1 MTLIQTFPPKEDES
15 GFGYYRRLAAN
26 NALWGWRELAGLA
39 NVSRQPVGLLG
50 QPKHVAAELGLDA
63 HWSQSACD
71 QEEKSR
77 SWRGMRRSRNDAICP
92 ECFKD
97 EVYLRSYWEHVYVTA
112 CPTHRIQLIDRCSA
126 CGGVLSP
133 NRERI
138 EQCPCGNDMR
148 GATGLKATTFQ
159 IWLSALIA
167 SDGLSTGGIF
177 PKLKLVDVSDICELV
192 RILCV
197 HKDPKAAPQRRNA
210 ANPKGIQEALEL
222 LEPLEGL
229 LADWPKAFE
238 AHVLQR
244 IQAGDQSA
252 RTLNKLL
259 GRWYIDIK
267 KACGGA
273 PLKVFLEAI
282 MRVASESFDGTL
294 GLDTA
299 KDVAMQVGEY
309 VLLKDAAKAIGVS
322 RDKLLKTALAG
333 ECKYRTRRFGTRGI
347 TYEIPNSEVER
358 IRGAR
363 ATWISE
369 EQVCEFANVSP
380 TVLHHMVNAK
390 VINADVNWR
399 NDILKG
405 AGIDRASIAE
415 LTQRVNEHAGVRKS
429 VPGEVITWAELTSR
443 RMGDKQ
449 AIHCAMQAAACG
461 ELLPVAKGRHLGQ
474 VGFLRS
480 EVMAYFG
487 TPVLEAG
494 LAVNQL
500 SKLTGWKWESISHW
514 IELGLLESQ
523 SIVLRGQPCKVVSP
537 EQLLKFARTY
547 IPLADLAKGL
557 DSRSSFLIEKLSG
570 LEVLGGKPLPN
581 GTQRGALV
589 RIADIARAAIG
600 FQ

>member
-15 GFGYYRRLAAN
+15 GFGYYRRLSAN

-39 NVSRQPVGLLG
+39 NVSRHPTGLLG

-63 HWSQSACD
+63 HWSQAACD

-92 ECFKD
+92 ECLKD
-97 EVYLRSYWEHVYVTA
+97 EVYLRNCWEHVYVTT
-112 CPTHRIQLIDRCSA
+112 CSTHRIHLIDRCPS
-126 CGGVLSP
+126 CGEVLTPS
-133 NRERI
+133 RERI
-138 EQCPCGNDMR
+138 EQCPCGTDLR
-148 GATGLKATTFQ
+148 GITGEKATVFQ

-167 SDGLSTGGIF
+167 SEGFSTGGIL
-177 PKLKLVDVSDICELV
+177 PKLKHVDVSDICELV
-192 RILCV
+192 RVLCL
-197 HKDPKAAPQRRNA
+197 HKDPEAPPPRRNS
-210 ANPKGIQEALEL
+210 ANPNTVQAAIEL

-229 LADWPKAFE
+229 LAEWPKAFE
-238 AHVLQR
+238 AHVLER

-282 MRVASESFDGTL
+282 MRVASQSFDGTL

-333 ECKYRTRRFGTRGI
+333 KCKYRTRRFGTRGI

-358 IRGAR
+358 ICGAR
-363 ATWISE
+363 AAWISE
-369 EQVCEFANVSP
+369 EQACEFGNVSP

-405 AGIDRASIAE
+405 AGIERTSVAE

-494 LAVNQL
+494 LAVNHL

-523 SIVLRGQPCKVVSP
+523 SIELRGQPCRVVSP
-537 EQLLKFARTY
+537 AQLLRFTRQY
-547 IPLADLAKGL
+547 LPLADLAKAM
-557 DSRSSFLIEKLSG
+557 DSRSSFLVEKLAG
-570 LEVLGGKPLPN
+570 LEMLGGKPLPN
-581 GTQRGALV
+581 GYQRGALV
-589 RIADIARAAIG
+589 RLTDLAKFAIRTK
-600 FQ
+600 